1 MSIMQASIETVADLL
16 EQLGDIP
23 PYRIRMH
30 PMPGTATE
38 QDVIHVHDRTGRL
51 YELIDGI
58 LVEKTMAFYESCLAS
73 VLIQLLRNFL
83 DQHALGVVTAPD
95 GMMRLAPG
103 LVRIPDV
110 AFISW
115 DQFPNRLIPREPIPS
130 VFPDLAVE
138 VLSEGNTA
146 TEMARKCQDYFDA
159 GSRLVWLVDP
169 PSRTVEVY
177 TAPGQSTV
185 LNESQSVDGGHA
197 LPGFTL
203 SIREWFDR
211 AGKQQGA

>member
-1 MSIMQASIETVADLL
+1 MSIVQAPIETVADLL

-38 QDVIHVHDRTGRL
+38 QDVLDLHNRTGRL
-51 YELIDGI
+51 YELVDGV
-58 LVEKTMAFYESCLAS
+58 LVEKVMAFYESSVAS
-73 VLIQLLRNFL
+73 VLIQLLKNFL
-83 DQHALGVVTAPD
+83 DQHPLGIVTGEA
-95 GMMRLAPG
+95 GMMRLGSG

-110 AFISW
+110 SFLSW
-115 DQFPNRLIPREPIPS
+115 DQFPNRLLPRDPIPS
-130 VFPDLAVE
+130 LYPDLAVE
-138 VLSEGNTA
+138 VLSASNTA

-185 LNESQSVDGGHA
+185 LNESQSVDGSPV
-197 LPGFTL
+197 LPGFAL
-203 SIREWFDR
+203 SFREWFDR
-211 AGKQQGA
+211 AGRQASA